1 MKLQGIGASSGVAIA
16 KAFVFE
22 ETKIT
27 IDRTPIS
34 NQKQAISAIQKAIK
48 KTIKEIKAIKQ
59 TATSRLSNTELAIFD
74 AHISLALDP
83 SLQEKI
89 VNEIETNALNAIA
102 ATSDAI
108 DFFANTFAKMND
120 PYMQERAADVRDV
133 GKRILRI
140 LAGAKN
146 KDLSTISEEVIIVAD
161 DLTPSETAVLN
172 KKYVK
177 GFVTNIGGKT
187 SHAAIMARS
196 LQIPAVVGLKIVT
209 DKVQHS
215 SLIALDGDQ
224 GVVIV
229 NPSKT
234 NQNQF
239 IEKANQLAQQKKLN
253 AAFYGQ
259 KSLTKDGKIVE
270 LAANI
275 GSLSD
280 LDTIHRNDAEGV
292 GLFRSEF
299 LYMSGNQWP
308 SEEHQFQVYK
318 KVLSSLKGKLVVVR
332 TLDIGGDKTLN
343 YYKFPPEMNPF
354 LGYRAIRLC
363 LDQEAIFRT
372 QIRALLRASI
382 YGKLA
387 IMFPMIAT
395 VEEFLQAK
403 AILEDCKQ
411 KLKAK
416 NIAVANDIAVGMMME
431 IPAAAVLAR
440 QFAVHADF
448 FSIGTN
454 DLMQYTMA
462 ADRMNEQVSYLY
474 QPLNP
479 AILKLIKMIIEG
491 AHYHQKWVGMCGEM
505 ASDSKAIPLLIG
517 LGLDEFSMTASLI
530 LKARRLISQVDSKKA
545 KAVAKKALLLD
556 TELEVAKLVA
566 TSFE

>member
-48 KTIKEIKAIKQ
+48 KAIEEIKAIKQ

-89 VNEIETNALNAIA
+89 VTEIETNALNAIA

-224 GVVIV
+224 GVVMV

-234 NQNQF
+234 DQNQF
-239 IEKANQLAQQKKLN
+239 IEKANQLAQSKKLN

-299 LYMSGNQWP
+299 LYMSGNHWP

-462 ADRMNEQVSYLY
+462 ADRMNERVSYLY

-491 AHYHQKWVGMCGEM
+491 AHYHKKWVGMCGEM

-556 TELEVAKLVA
+556 TEVEVAKLVA